1 MSLYAKS
8 MRKGSLIL
16 FWVAIIVAVM
26 GFAGVLGSQW
36 DMVSSGVASP
46 YESHSPSAILMVLT
60 ALASGLSSA
69 AWPFFGAALLR
80 LLDARLPIRG
90 AGE

>member
-1 MSLYAKS
+1 MSLYTKS
-8 MRKGSLIL
+8 MRNGSIIL
-16 FWVAIIVAVM
+16 FWAAIIISVM
-26 GFAGVLGSQW
+26 TFVGVVGSQW

-46 YESHSPSAILMVLT
+46 YETHNPSAILVILT

-69 AWPFFGAALLR
+69 AWPFFGAALLWF
-80 LLDARLPIRG
+80 LDARFPYRG